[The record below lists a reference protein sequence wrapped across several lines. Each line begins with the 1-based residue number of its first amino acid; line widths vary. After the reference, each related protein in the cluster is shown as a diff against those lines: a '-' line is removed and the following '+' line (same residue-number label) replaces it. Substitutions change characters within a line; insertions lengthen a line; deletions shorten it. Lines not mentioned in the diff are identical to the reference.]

1 MAKPRIP
8 KEGDI
13 FYIPN
18 FYDNV
23 LMWYRVLGVQRFAG
37 DKTRAMVFFEYIKEN
52 YSAKEVITSEALREQ
67 SKDYLSP
74 ETLKQVIIRMRKQ
87 GLLLA
92 VDRGKYIRG
101 DVKE

>member
-1 MAKPRIP
+1 
-8 KEGDI
+8 
-13 FYIPN
+13 
-18 FYDNV
+18 V
-23 LMWYRVLGVQRFAG
+23 
-37 DKTRAMVFFEYIKEN
+37 
-52 YSAKEVITSEALREQ
+52 ALREQ

-87 GLLLA
+87 GLLLT